1 MKIWRL
7 VSGILSMV
15 LFLIITFQSCAVGVV
30 NAVED
35 NKDDTSGAGGIFV
48 AFGLLIAGIVA
59 TVLWKKKNKGGDIAL
74 IVLYGLTALV
84 GFANQ
89 GTFGDLVVWS
99 SWALICAIMAAIALV
114 LNSKARNEEEEYV
127 ASQAAANFVS
137 NVAKKECPNCHA
149 EIDADSTFC
158 GSCGQKLPA
167 QSFCKSCGNPL
178 EPSTAFCPNCGAKQ

>member
-15 LFLIITFQSCAVGVV
+15 LFLVITFQSCAVGVV

-35 NKDDTSGAGGIFV
+35 NKDDTSGAGGILV
-48 AFGLLIAGIVA
+48 AFGLLVAGIVA
-59 TVLWKKKNKGGDIAL
+59 TALWKKKNKGGDIAL
-74 IVLYGLTALV
+74 IVLYGLTALM

-114 LNSKARNEEEEYV
+114 LNSKASNEEEKYV
-127 ASQAAANFVS
+127 AHQAVANFV
-137 NVAKKECPNCHA
+137 NNIAKKECPNCHA

-158 GSCGQKLPA
+158 GLCGKKLPE
-167 QSFCKSCGNPL
+167 QGFCKSCGNPL

>member
-15 LFLIITFQSCAVGVV
+15 SFLIITFQSCAVGVV

-35 NKDDTSGAGGIFV
+35 NKDDTSGAGGIVV
-48 AFGLLIAGIVA
+48 AFGLLVSGIVA
-59 TVLWKKKNKGGDIAL
+59 TALWKKKNKGGDIAL
-74 IVLYGLTALV
+74 IVLYGLTALM

-114 LNSKARNEEEEYV
+114 LNSRANNEEEIGY
-127 ASQAAANFVS
+127 APQAASNFVG

-158 GSCGQKLPA
+158 GACGQKLPE

-178 EPSTAFCPNCGAKQ
+178 EPGTAFCPNCGAKQ